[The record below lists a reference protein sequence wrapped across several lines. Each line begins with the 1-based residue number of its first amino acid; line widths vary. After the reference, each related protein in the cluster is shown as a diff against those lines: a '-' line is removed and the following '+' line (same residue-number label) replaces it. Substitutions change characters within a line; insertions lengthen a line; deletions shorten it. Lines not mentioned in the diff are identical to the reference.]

1 MRTLNKMILGYI
13 IGGLLVLIIMP
24 SIIYLVTILV
34 DKIYRIN
41 IIQNNALKLIIA
53 FLLLIIG
60 FSFGIS
66 SIIYQN
72 VIGKGGPVEISNIE
86 ISPKTKNLVTTGPYR
101 FTRNPMLFGT
111 FLIYFA
117 LAILL
122 NSITAVFIVA
132 IFVIFMLIV
141 VVKKEEERLVKDF
154 GNQYVQY
161 RNKTS
166 MIIPWFPRVAKN
178 SVTHNISN

>member
-1 MRTLNKMILGYI
+1 MRTLNKMTLGYI
-13 IGGLLVLIIMP
+13 IGGLLVLIILP
-24 SIIYLVTILV
+24 SIIYLVTISV
-34 DKIYRIN
+34 DKIYRID
-41 IIQNNALKLIIA
+41 IIQNNGLKLIVA
-53 FLLLIIG
+53 FLLLMIG

-86 ISPKTKNLVTTGPYR
+86 ISPKTKNLVTSGPYR

-117 LAILL
+117 LATFI

-141 VVKKEEERLVKDF
+141 VVKKEEERLLKDF

-161 RNKTS
+161 RDKTS
-166 MIIPWFPRVAKN
+166 MIIPWFPKKAKN
-178 SVTHNISN
+178 SRTHNK

>member
-1 MRTLNKMILGYI
+1 MTLGYI

-24 SIIYLVTILV
+24 SIIYLVTFLV

-41 IIQNNALKLIIA
+41 IIQNNAIKLIVA

-117 LAILL
+117 LATLL
-122 NSITAVFIVA
+122 NSITAVIIVA
-132 IFVIFMLIV
+132 FFVIFMLIV
-141 VVKKEEERLVKDF
+141 VVKKEEKRLVKDF

-166 MIIPWFPRVAKN
+166 MIIPWFPKSAKN
-178 SVTHNISN
+178 SVTNNK